1 MFGNINKINNIRGM
15 YVFENNFYTCNF
27 IYGGGVQ
34 IMTEIQRGK
43 NGIVGIQNGLK
54 EGEEVRKEGMR
65 IRRKREP
72 PFHLYYLIQI
82 LYEKYNLIN
91 I

>member
-1 MFGNINKINNIRGM
+1 MD
-15 YVFENNFYTCNF
+15 VLENNFYTCNF
-27 IYGGGVQ
+27 LDGGGAPNYDRNL
-34 IMTEIQRGK
+34 ERK
-43 NGIVGIQNGLK
+43 EWRKVGIQNGLK